1 MILVNESFILKMLE
15 RTGLIVL
22 LIYIV
27 LRLPYTKKLFIKDHE
42 KKLKINIFIGI
53 SGGLIGI
60 VGTLLGISYKT
71 AITNYRD
78 MGVIFAGFIAG
89 IPGGLIAGLISGT
102 HRFFMG
108 GITNVPCSLAT
119 ISIGIIAG
127 IYSEKF
133 GEEIFN
139 PISSIFFT
147 ATAEI
152 YHLFLVY
159 LIVSPKELAF
169 EISTKFMP
177 PMVLS
182 NSLGVFLLSSIYYSL
197 LKENE
202 LLQSKAVISI
212 FKIFEKS
219 TFLIN
224 GMKEEFLQSFSK
236 ETIKNTMFTDFF
248 IIKDNKVISSYGE
261 IKRNIKISEFEKTI
275 LKKQKIHYLKNGKQ
289 EKINSNNLKFFS
301 GIFIPLKDENILL
314 EFIKN
319 KSNFIS
325 DSQITVAKLI
335 GDFISLQLK
344 IHRANN
350 IRSEMEEMRYR
361 DLLMKTNPHMIF
373 NVLNTISYLSDK
385 EPLKVKELCYSLGNF
400 LRNNVD
406 IEKPLID
413 LKKELNILDNYID
426 IMRVRYEDMIEFDFK
441 INAEDSMQLPAF
453 TLQPLVEN
461 SLKHGMIPDKKLKIS
476 ITITQKSNGFKIIIK
491 DNGKGSNSNKEGFG
505 IKSIRKRYE
514 NIYHNKVKINTS
526 SFLFSGMVV
535 TIDVGG

>member
-1 MILVNESFILKMLE
+1 MILVNESFIMKMLE

-27 LRLPYTKKLFIKDHE
+27 LRLPYTKKLFIKDYE
-42 KKLKINIFIGI
+42 KKLKLNILIGI
-53 SGGLIGI
+53 FGGLIGI

-89 IPGGLIAGLISGT
+89 IPGGLIAGLISGI
-102 HRFFMG
+102 HRFFIG
-108 GITNVPCSLAT
+108 GITNIPCSIAT
-119 ISIGIIAG
+119 ISIGLAAG

-133 GEEIFN
+133 GEDIFH
-139 PISSIFFT
+139 PVSSIFFT
-147 ATAEI
+147 ATAEV

-159 LIVSPKELAF
+159 LIVSPKELAL

-224 GMKEEFLQSFSK
+224 GMEEELLQSFSK
-236 ETIKNTMFTDFF
+236 ETVKNTLFTDFF
-248 IIKDNKVISSYGE
+248 IIKDDKVISSYGE
-261 IKRNIKISEFEKTI
+261 IKRKDIVSDFEKYI
-275 LKKQKIHYLKNGKQ
+275 LKKQKTHYLKNGKQ
-289 EKINSNNLKFFS
+289 EKINSNDLKFFS
-301 GIFIPLKDENILL
+301 GVFIPLKDETILL

-319 KSNFIS
+319 KSSFIS

-344 IHRANN
+344 IHRTNN

-361 DLLMKTNPHMIF
+361 ELLMKTNPHMIF

-385 EPLKVKELCYSLGNF
+385 NPLKVKELCYSLGNF

-406 IEKPLID
+406 IEKPLIE
-413 LKKELNILDNYID
+413 LKKELSILDNYID
-426 IMRVRYEDMIEFDFK
+426 IMKVRYEDIVEFEFK
-441 INAEDSMQLPAF
+441 INAEDSMLLPAF

-461 SLKHGMIPDKKLKIS
+461 SLKHGMIPGKKLKIS
-476 ITITQKSNGFKIIIK
+476 ITIIQKNNGFKIQVK

-505 IKSIRKRYE
+505 IKSIKTRYE
-514 NIYHNKVKINTS
+514 NIYHNKVKISTS
-526 SFLFSGMVV
+526 SFLFSGMTV